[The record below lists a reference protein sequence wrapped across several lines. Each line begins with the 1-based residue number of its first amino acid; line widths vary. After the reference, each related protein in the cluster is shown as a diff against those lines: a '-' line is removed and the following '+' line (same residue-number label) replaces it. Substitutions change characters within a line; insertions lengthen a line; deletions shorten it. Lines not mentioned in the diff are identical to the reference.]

1 MIGETEIRVVG
12 SNEWIDLYEIYGV
25 SLDETSL
32 SKLMTPAP
40 NKQPTENSSD
50 IMNGKRLNREPGNVR
65 KDERNVQLTINIH
78 ARNKDEFLRLYGRFC
93 NEVLDNGYFDLRSCY
108 NPGMIYRM
116 TYVDCQQFSEFMLE
130 LGKFTLTLNE
140 PDPTNRGLTDKWDD
154 EIEEEEE
161 EE

>member
-12 SNEWIDLYEIYGV
+12 SNEFIDLYEIYGV

-108 NPGMIYRM
+108 NTGMIYRM

-154 EIEEEEE
+154 EIEEG
-161 EE
+161 

>member
-1 MIGETEIRVVG
+1 MTEETYIRVVG
-12 SNEWIDLYEIYGV
+12 SEEWIDLYDTYGI

-140 PDPTNRGLTDKWDD
+140 PDPTNRGTDDKWDE
-154 EIEEEEE
+154 EIEEE
-161 EE
+161 